1 MNIIN
6 KIDFESVCDDDDEF
20 RNCTIKDLN
29 TNKIILEF
37 LLKMISQKEFID
49 NFCEV
54 IFDNEGNI
62 LEVLKCFDYINEKI
76 ELEETGL
83 ENQIYYKFIYS

>member
-6 KIDFESVCDDDDEF
+6 KIDFESVCDDDEF

-29 TNKIILEF
+29 TNKMILEI
-37 LLKMISQKEFID
+37 LLKMISQKELID

-76 ELEETGL
+76 
-83 ENQIYYKFIYS
+83 I